1 MIKHFAALGLTTFIR
16 LLTGFVLFVL
26 IAREWGAAAFGEF
39 MYVFAIASLLVLA
52 CEFGFSQ
59 QILKDVGQ
67 HPQKVQTAVGEYLSA
82 KLYLTGA
89 TWVIALAYVFVVGMG
104 IHQSLMLGLLLLAAT
119 FMSYSDFLMAF
130 FRAIGIYKK
139 ETEVTLYGNVIYFGL
154 SIVALQTTNDPVWV
168 GVAMALGRA
177 MHLGVTLIFVIRHFP
192 ANTKF
197 SASPKHALDVIRNGI
212 AYGLDVGVATAFV
225 NLDTVLITL
234 VLGYESAGLY
244 QASARFYQGAALL
257 PPIFAG
263 VFLPKMAHVSMQPAA
278 LTRLANKLYWST
290 FAASIIVAT
299 VFLAAPLYYSLIYP
313 DPAMKPVGVLLPW
326 FGLLVAVRFVAAA
339 QGITVTALG
348 GQSVRAKLFLAALLL
363 MMLASLPLMK
373 QFGAIGM
380 IQAITLAYAGLA
392 IGFWLWIERQKVYTR
407 SYMLAST
414 IGLACMAFIVSK
426 Y

>member
-26 IAREWGAAAFGEF
+26 IAREWGATAFGEF

-59 QILKDVGQ
+59 QILKDIGQ
-67 HPQKVQTAVGEYLSA
+67 HPEKAQKAVGEYLTA
-82 KLYLTGA
+82 KLFLTVA
-89 TWVIALAYVFVVGMG
+89 TWAIALAYALVVGMEA
-104 IHQSLMLGLLLLAAT
+104 HQFLMLGLLLLAAT
-119 FMSYSDFLMAF
+119 IMSYSDFLMAF
-130 FRAIGIYKK
+130 FRAIGFYQK

-154 SIVALQTTNDPVWV
+154 SVVAVQSSNDPVLTA
-168 GVAMALGRA
+168 VAMALGRA
-177 MHLGVTLIFVIRHFP
+177 IHLGITLIFVIRHLP
-192 ANTKF
+192 ENTTF
-197 SASPKHALDVIRNGI
+197 SASPKRALGVIRNGI

-225 NLDTVLITL
+225 SLDTVLVTFA
-234 VLGYESAGLY
+234 LGYESAGLY
-244 QASARFYQGAALL
+244 QAGARFYQGAALL

-263 VFLPKMAHVSMQPAA
+263 VFLPKMAHVSNQPVA
-278 LTRLANKLYWST
+278 LARLANKLYWLA
-290 FAASIIVAT
+290 FAASIILAT

-313 DPAMKPVGVLLPW
+313 DPAMKPVGALLPW

-348 GQSVRAKLFLAALLL
+348 GQGIRAKLFLAALLL
-363 MMLASLPLMK
+363 MILASFPLMK
-373 QFGAIGM
+373 EFGAIGM

-392 IGFWLWIERQKVYTR
+392 IGFWIWIERQKVSTR

-414 IGLACMAFIVSK
+414 IGLACMAFIVLK